1 MAGEMADDVAGALDG
16 LSIHLVLRLPRHPR
30 TIAFVRDFARAALV
44 LVAAPEASINDII
57 VAVSEACANAVEHA
71 SGVDDYEVTLDV
83 NTDRFTALVTDQG
96 QGLDDKMVA
105 APMPGPDEARGRGL
119 PLMRALTDEATF
131 TVQPG
136 IGTTVQL
143 IKLLEPR
150 SVSAGSND
158 E

>member
-1 MAGEMADDVAGALDG
+1 MDDGVLDG

-30 TIAFVRDFARAALV
+30 TIAFVRDFARDALV
-44 LVAAPEASINDII
+44 LVATPDDVINDIC

-83 NTDRFTALVTDQG
+83 NADRFTAMVTDQG
-96 QGLDDKMVA
+96 QGLDEKMVS
-105 APMPGPDEARGRGL
+105 APMPAPGESRGRGV
-119 PLMRALTDEATF
+119 PLMRALTDDATF

-143 IKLLEPR
+143 IKLLAPAEP
-150 SVSAGSND
+150 A
-158 E
+158 EPQA